1 MSGLLYLTKTKIKTI
16 KHVCY
21 LKSFLKY
28 IFLSKMCILR
38 LDVFASAHMLRSYSV
53 SAEWASKSQRETW
66 KLWST
71 GWWRAWSLC
80 VYSSQGKESAAVCFS
95 VAAQKQDWRKSQLHI
110 NTPDK
115 KIFNMGRNMVR
126 ISQQLCTEQSASV
139 SVSKDPKEICNT
151 ARAKCFLSSI
161 SIGLFV
167 FPNLL
172 LHSLSSF

>member
-1 MSGLLYLTKTKIKTI
+1 MQSGRANHREGHESSDLWVGEGPDLY
-16 KHVCY
+16 
-21 LKSFLKY
+21 
-28 IFLSKMCILR
+28 
-38 LDVFASAHMLRSYSV
+38 VFTHP
-53 SAEWASKSQRETW
+53 RE
-66 KLWST
+66 
-71 GWWRAWSLC
+71 RR
-80 VYSSQGKESAAVCFS
+80 
-95 VAAQKQDWRKSQLHI
+95 VAAQKQDRRKSQLQM

-172 LHSLSSF
+172 LHSLSSCQRLTASLSLKVIYCLVTSR